1 VASRRYR
8 AQTTAAFSYAANTT
22 KTLVLVD
29 AAASREIRVTEYGV
43 SADGVTGAAL
53 ALLVELVHVTMATSG
68 TSTSMTPTQARGKVV
83 ASAHTAAHSFS
94 AEPTV
99 VTVISATYMTPNQ
112 PTLIVQLPLDGII
125 EGNLGEAVAIRITNP
140 TSGTTVNVR
149 GYLEYEEA

>member
-1 VASRRYR
+1 MATRRYV

-29 AAASREIRVTEYGV
+29 AAASRGVKVTEVGV

-53 ALLVELVHVTMATSG
+53 ALLVEIVAVTMATSG
-68 TSTSMTPTQARGKVV
+68 TNTSMTPVQTRGKVV
-83 ASAHTAAHSFS
+83 ASAHSAAHSYS

-99 VTVISATYMTPNQ
+99 VTVLSATYMTPNQ
-112 PTLIVQLPLDGII
+112 ATLIVQLPVDGLI
-125 EGNLGEAVAIRITNP
+125 ESNLGEGIAIRVTNP

-149 GYLEYEEA
+149 GYLEYEER

>member
-1 VASRRYR
+1 MATRRYR

-29 AAASREIRVTEYGV
+29 AAASREIAITEWGV

-53 ALLVELVHVTMATSG
+53 PLLVELCHVTMATSG
-68 TSTSMTPTQARGKVV
+68 TSTSMTPTQTRGKVV

-94 AEPTV
+94 VEPTV

-112 PTLIVQLPLDGII
+112 PTLIVQLPVDGLI
-125 EGNLGEAVAIRITNP
+125 EGNLGDAVAIRVTNP

-149 GYLEYEEA
+149 GYIEYEER